1 MPCLLEFG
9 IFNFGILHLESPN
22 LELTSIFKLIK
33 MNTHKLITIVVLC
46 LGLSNVALASHHKMQ
61 RDQITNEYEINDGM
75 LTGHFVSYYEN
86 GKKQADGNFSQNN
99 RVGHWTFYNE
109 AGEAVEYRTYTN
121 NYQFK
126 HVDKFGNEEV
136 LMFNKNGVWDMI
148 QEKNVWFKER
158 LYRTIFT
165 ENNPLFFQEQGIFS
179 TLKENFIQ
187 GKMVL
192 YTDFRF
198 VEPLTIKQFP
208 TISNQEIIG
217 YKFKE
222 DHIIDSENK
231 MLNHRAIGICPLA
244 IQKNTK
250 DTIELF
256 WAYYP
261 DCRKALQSTTLT
273 NKALPKNI
281 QTYDDLIA
289 QQYYANSIFS
299 DIEFGHKQTPI
310 IYYKSIL
317 KNLDIYMIAKEN
329 EYIIQYL

>member
-1 MPCLLEFG
+1 MEFG
-9 IFNFGILHLESPN
+9 IFYFGILNLESPN
-22 LELTSIFKLIK
+22 LELTSMFKILK

-46 LGLSNVALASHHKMQ
+46 LGLSNAAFASHHKIQ
-61 RDQITNEYEINDGM
+61 TGQITNEYEINDGM
-75 LTGHFVSYYEN
+75 LTGHFVSYYAN

-109 AGEAVEYRTYTN
+109 AGEAIEYRTYTN

-136 LMFNKNGVWDMI
+136 LMFNKNGVWDII

-179 TLKENFIQ
+179 VLKENFIQ
-187 GKMVL
+187 GKMLL
-192 YTDFRF
+192 YPDSRF

-208 TISNQEIIG
+208 AISNQEIIG

-231 MLNHRAIGICPLA
+231 MLNHRTIGICPLA

-261 DCRKALQSTTLT
+261 DCRKALQSISIAS
-273 NKALPKNI
+273 NSLPAYL
-281 QTYDDLIA
+281 QTYDDLIWH
-289 QQYYANSIFS
+289 QYFSTSSFSGFIFGS
-299 DIEFGHKQTPI
+299 KDSKIYILPTSKNKDIDMI
-310 IYYKSIL
+310 I
-317 KNLDIYMIAKEN
+317 KEN
-329 EYIIQYL
+329 EYIIQTL